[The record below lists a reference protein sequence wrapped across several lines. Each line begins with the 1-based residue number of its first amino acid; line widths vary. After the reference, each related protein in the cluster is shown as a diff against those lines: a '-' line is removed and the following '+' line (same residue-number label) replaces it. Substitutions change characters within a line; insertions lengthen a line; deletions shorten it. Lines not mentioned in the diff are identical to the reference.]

1 MTIGEVARRSG
12 LPSSTLRFYE
22 NEKLIRHPRRV
33 SGRRDYDEDVFANLQ
48 VIRMALEGGFTI
60 RQARALIHGFSA
72 TSSPSQRWRALATE
86 KLNEIRLH
94 LAQLHHAER
103 LLERAMRCQCLSL
116 AVCADLLLETEQAAS
131 EPMKTDCSRRQVPVV
146 GEPEIG

>member
-60 RQARALIHGFSA
+60 RQARALNRVFLKRGLCA
-72 TSSPSQRWRALATE
+72 T
-86 KLNEIRLH
+86 NH
-94 LAQLHHAER
+94 LE
-103 LLERAMRCQCLSL
+103 
-116 AVCADLLLETEQAAS
+116 
-131 EPMKTDCSRRQVPVV
+131 
-146 GEPEIG
+146 